1 MKALRLLLASF
12 FLMALFSCSFKPV
25 WDLGGKWKQVDG
37 KQAIEFLQKGKV
49 KLYSDSFVCE
59 ANYSFVN
66 KDHFKIMLGDFGSIV
81 VAFKVKGKDLTITTK
96 GGKTLKFKKIAEKET
111 VHKEKTLHKVE
122 EVKKHAVQ
130 KEHLTKEKVKHQ
142 QRTEQEMK
150 HQPEH
155 HG

>member
-1 MKALRLLLASF
+1 MKAIRMILAF
-12 FLMALFSCSFKPV
+12 VFMMALFSCSFKPV

-37 KQAIEFLQKGKV
+37 NQTIEFLQKGKV

-59 ANYSFVN
+59 ANYTFVDKN
-66 KDHFKIMLGDFGSIV
+66 HFKIIFGNLGSIV

-96 GGKTLKFKKIAEKET
+96 DGKTLKFKKIVGKEA
-111 VHKEKTLHKVE
+111 VRKEKTVHRE
-122 EVKKHAVQ
+122 QEVKEHVMKEKVKQ
-130 KEHLTKEKVKHQ
+130 KEHL
-142 QRTEQEMK
+142 EQKME